1 MSDVV
6 VVDLGDRRVA
16 IPSSQAREV
25 AAAGWVTPVPTAPPL
40 VAGVIQLRGQVLPV
54 LDLSQSGRPL
64 RPEDSLLIVEYGPA
78 RAALRVLELV
88 NGKNS
93 VKDIVRQSRMASFD
107 VSKMLFRLLSI
118 KMIRR
123 RVPAVAIV

>member
-6 VVDLGDRRVA
+6 VVDVGERRVA

-40 VAGVIQLRGQVLPV
+40 VAGVMQLRGQVLPV
-54 LDLSQSGRPL
+54 LDLGPAARPV

-78 RAALRVLELV
+78 RAALRVLELLPADTPAERLDL
-88 NGKNS
+88 GA
-93 VKDIVRQSRMASFD
+93 IFD
-107 VSKMLFRLLSI
+107 SI
-118 KMIRR
+118 R
-123 RVPAVAIV
+123 AAT